1 MVEIILEQMRDAV
14 RIRLGVPENE
24 GFYTAQQLDSL
35 INEALQ
41 TISVEN
47 AWPWLQVAT
56 TFPTVANTR
65 FYTPP
70 SNWQRTKALS
80 IDGYD
85 ALTFLDLQEI
95 RNWPDS
101 VTDVPMFYTIY
112 QEQIYLAPT
121 PSAVYT
127 IRHDYIRQ
135 ENKLLDDTDAPVMPV
150 QFQYSILSFAAHL
163 AHLRAGDLPR
173 AQAAMAEYSAWKKRM
188 EEARPRSS
196 STIKVRVR
204 PGREI

>member
-1 MVEIILEQMRDAV
+1 MILEQLRDAA
-14 RIRLGVPENE
+14 RIRLGVPANEN
-24 GFYTAQQLDSL
+24 FYQSQQLDSL
-35 INEALQ
+35 LNEALQ

-47 AWPWLQVAT
+47 AWPWLQTTT
-56 TFPTVANTR
+56 TFATVAGTR

-85 ALTFLDLQEI
+85 PLTFLDLQEI
-95 RNWPDS
+95 RAWPDS

-127 IRHDYIRQ
+127 MRHDYIRQ
-135 ENKLLDDTDAPVMPV
+135 ETKLLDDTDAPVMPI
-150 QFQYSILSFAAHL
+150 QFQYSILAFAAHL
-163 AHLRAGDLPR
+163 AYLRAGDLPR
-173 AQAAMAEYSAWKKRM
+173 AQAALTEYNGWKKRM

>member
-1 MVEIILEQMRDAV
+1 MILEQLRDGL
-14 RIRLGVPENE
+14 RFRLGVPENE
-24 GFYTAQQLDSL
+24 NFYQAQTLDSL
-35 INEALQ
+35 INEAIQ

-56 TFPTVANTR
+56 TFNTVANTR
-65 FYTPP
+65 LYTPP
-70 SNWQRTKALS
+70 TNWQRTKNLS

-85 ALTFLDLQEI
+85 SLFLLDLQEI

-101 VTDVPMFYTIY
+101 VSDVPLFYTIY
-112 QEQIYLAPT
+112 QEQIYLAPA
-121 PSAVYT
+121 PSAIYT

-135 ENKLLDDTDAPVMPV
+135 EPKLIDDSDQPLMPV
-150 QFQYSILSFAAHL
+150 QFQYSILAFAAHL
-163 AHLRAGDLPR
+163 AHMRAGDLPR
-173 AQAAMAEYSAWKKRM
+173 GAAALQEYNNWKKRM